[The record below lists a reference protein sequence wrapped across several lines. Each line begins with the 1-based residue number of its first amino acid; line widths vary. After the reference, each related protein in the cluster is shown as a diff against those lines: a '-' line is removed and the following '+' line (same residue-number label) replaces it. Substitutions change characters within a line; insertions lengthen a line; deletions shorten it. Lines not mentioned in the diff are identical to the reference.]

1 MRLSCESIRYN
12 ETHIMLAREVLE
24 MLVLTR
30 STGNVLGVRSQGVRR
45 LGYQRKAM
53 QTDGY
58 TNDD

>member
-1 MRLSCESIRYN
+1 MTN
-12 ETHIMLAREVLE
+12 GGNAR
-24 MLVLTR
+24 TI
-30 STGNVLGVRSQGVRR
+30 NVEVRSQGVRR